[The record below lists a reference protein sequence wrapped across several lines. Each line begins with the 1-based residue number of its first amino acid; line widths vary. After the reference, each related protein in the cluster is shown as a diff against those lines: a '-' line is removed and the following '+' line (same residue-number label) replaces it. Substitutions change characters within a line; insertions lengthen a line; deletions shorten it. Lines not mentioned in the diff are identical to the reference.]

1 MTTSLPALRSGSLLS
16 PFLSDFFAELDEFNW
31 PSAVLADSGTSF
43 RMDVA
48 EYKDRYVIK
57 ADLAG
62 IRNEEVEITLNNSR
76 LSIEVKPHAE
86 VQDSRDGD
94 VRYIVRECRIGA
106 MRRTIQLP
114 YVTCEKNI
122 DASMKDGVLTVIIK
136 KDEALMP
143 KKITVH

>member
-1 MTTSLPALRSGSLLS
+1 MTMLLPVLRGGSLLR
-16 PFLSDFFAELDEFNW
+16 PFLGDFFADFNEFT
-31 PSAVLADSGTSF
+31 DSLPEWAGNHETF
-43 RMDVA
+43 RIDVA
-48 EYKDRYVIK
+48 EYKDRYVLT

-76 LSIEVKPHAE
+76 LSIDVKPNAE
-86 VQDSRDGD
+86 VQNSSDAE
-94 VRYIVRECRIGA
+94 VHYILRERRIGA

-122 DASMKDGVLTVIIK
+122 DASMKDGVLTVTIK